1 MGALASLTSLRLY
14 GCAGLSALPASLWRV
29 PLRELWHY
37 PEYSSLSDE
46 ASRNALLVPG
56 LPASAPCCA
65 SMRSLCLEGH
75 GMLEFPAC
83 VLGMKRLTHL
93 ELRDNC
99 FEQLPEGVSALTAL
113 EALYPISGCLA
124 SGAPWTRAPWGAW
137 AASRTCTACA
147 LKIAACCSA
156 RASGPPPRTPAC
168 RSWCWPPRT
177 LPVARHAGHFWVLS
191 SPCCSRGAG
200 ACCACEQAL
209 FRARGRRTA
218 RTLGAHCRPWALRC
232 MMTTVFGLSPKMCT

>member
-99 FEQLPEGVSALTAL
+99 FEQLPEGVSALTARCTL
-113 EALYPISGCLA
+113 S
-124 SGAPWTRAPWGAW
+124 RAAW
-137 AASRTCTACA
+137 
-147 LKIAACCSA
+147 
-156 RASGPPPRTPAC
+156 
-168 RSWCWPPRT
+168 
-177 LPVARHAGHFWVLS
+177 H
-191 SPCCSRGAG
+191 RGRPG
-200 ACCACEQAL
+200 
-209 FRARGRRTA
+209 RARPGGLGRLPEPA
-218 RTLGAHCRPWALRC
+218 QPVL
-232 MMTTVFGLSPKMCT
+232 